1 MGSGLGIFDGRPHS
15 YEWFRTAPVHSQQP
29 PTGGPHW
36 CSPTSSPGGPTPP
49 AKRPRLA
56 SPPDQITDPDRIQA
70 SKAQGMLTYDPQASG
85 SQALPL
91 CPIRDKVPGQRA
103 QERCCMP
110 FMTRGH
116 YCPLAK
122 CPRPHI
128 SNLRRLSTD
137 KKRTDFTSFVTKAPG
152 LSWSPGHAPSGTP
165 SS

>member
-1 MGSGLGIFDGRPHS
+1 M
-15 YEWFRTAPVHSQQP
+15 A
-29 PTGGPHW
+29 
-36 CSPTSSPGGPTPP
+36 
-49 AKRPRLA
+49 
-56 SPPDQITDPDRIQA
+56 
-70 SKAQGMLTYDPQASG
+70 
-85 SQALPL
+85 
-91 CPIRDKVPGQRA
+91 
-103 QERCCMP
+103 
-110 FMTRGH
+110 FMTRGY